1 MSDTQVGSNE
11 RSKSQRRSKAY
22 RLSATVAI
30 VLAILTVIEYFVGLA
45 TPSAI
50 ILLLFGLIKGYAVVV
65 YFMHVSRLWS
75 PQGGH

>member
-1 MSDTQVGSNE
+1 M
-11 RSKSQRRSKAY
+11 
-22 RLSATVAI
+22 AI